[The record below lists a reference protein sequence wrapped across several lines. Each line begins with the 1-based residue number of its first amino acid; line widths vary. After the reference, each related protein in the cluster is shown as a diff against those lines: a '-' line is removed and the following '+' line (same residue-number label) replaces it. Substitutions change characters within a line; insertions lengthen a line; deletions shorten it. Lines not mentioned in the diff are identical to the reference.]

1 MVILVGDADFTVVIV
16 VGEVDFTE
24 VIVVGD
30 VDFTVVVVVGD
41 VDFTV
46 VIIVGGVDFIVVA
59 TVIVDNKVGSAL
71 DGRPFTVVGD
81 VNDIVGSTVV
91 FIVVNVVFLLSFL
104 LLLIKHF

>member
-16 VGEVDFTE
+16 VEEVDFTE
-24 VIVVGD
+24 VI
-30 VDFTVVVVVGD
+30 VVGD

-71 DGRPFTVVGD
+71 DGRPFIVVGD

-104 LLLIKHF
+104 LLLIKYF

>member
-24 VIVVGD
+24 VI
-30 VDFTVVVVVGD
+30 VVGD

-71 DGRPFTVVGD
+71 DGRPFIVVGD

-104 LLLIKHF
+104 LLLISIFRI